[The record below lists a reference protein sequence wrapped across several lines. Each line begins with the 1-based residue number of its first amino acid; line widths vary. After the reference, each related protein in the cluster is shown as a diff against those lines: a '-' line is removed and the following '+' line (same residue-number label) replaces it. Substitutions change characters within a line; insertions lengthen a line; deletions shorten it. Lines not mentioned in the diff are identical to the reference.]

1 MSEKFNLRVLAGE
14 FKGRKIASPNDSR
27 THPMG
32 AREKLALFNMVAV
45 ENRAVLDLYAGTGA
59 LGIEALSRGAKEVIF
74 VEKAPAVA
82 KIISENLQNLG
93 VSYDRDNG
101 KLVAVKNSEEG
112 RGLGVKIA
120 REAIQS
126 ALEET
131 NPRSGMVAGSVPK
144 VQVFS
149 ESCQNFCENSAFWS
163 VFSVILADPPY
174 NQANPAELARVADLL
189 QKGGV
194 LALSTPAK
202 DEAWE
207 LPGLLLE
214 KSRTYAGARISIYR
228 KAETS
233 IASAR

>member
-1 MSEKFNLRVLAGE
+1 MSEKLNLRVLAGE

-32 AREKLALFNMVAV
+32 AREKLALFNMVTV
-45 ENRAVLDLYAGTGA
+45 EDRAVLDLYAGTGA
-59 LGIEALSRGAKEVIF
+59 LGIEALSRGAKEVVF
-74 VEKAPAVA
+74 VEKTPAVA
-82 KIISENLQNLG
+82 KIIRENLQILG
-93 VSYDRDNG
+93 VSDDRGNG
-101 KLVAVKNSEEG
+101 KLVAVKNSEKG
-112 RGLGVKIA
+112 YSLGIKIA

-131 NPRSGMVAGSVPK
+131 NPRSGVVAGSAPK

-149 ESCQNFCENSAFWS
+149 ESCQKFCENPAFLG

-174 NQANPAELARVADLL
+174 NQANPAELARAADLL
-189 QKGGV
+189 QKEGV

-207 LPGLLLE
+207 LSGLSLE

-228 KAETS
+228 KA
-233 IASAR
+233 